1 MHSKTST
8 SRLRGAKERKCMRHY
23 EVAVVLHPD
32 LEIDLEPT
40 TKKLEK
46 IIEEFGGKITNTD
59 NWGKKKLAY
68 KINKQDWG
76 IYIFYQIEL
85 DPSKVRGI
93 NDRLRITEEVMRFL
107 IVSLEDI
114 RYLKKPNQKPATK
127 TKTKSDNIEEEKV

>member
-1 MHSKTST
+1 MWEVPKK
-8 SRLRGAKERKCMRHY
+8 GKCMRHY

-40 TKKLEK
+40 TKKIEK
-46 IIEEFGGKITNTD
+46 IIEDLGGKITNKD

-76 IYIFYQIEL
+76 IYIFYQIEV
-85 DPSKVRGI
+85 DPSKVQPI

-107 IVSLEDI
+107 IVSLENI
-114 RYLKKPNQKPATK
+114 RYLKQPNHKPAVK
-127 TKTKSDNIEEEKV
+127 KKPELDKKAEEKV

>member
-1 MHSKTST
+1 
-8 SRLRGAKERKCMRHY
+8 MRHY
-23 EVAVVLHPD
+23 EIAVVLHPD
-32 LEIDLEPT
+32 LEIDLEAN
-40 TKKLEK
+40 TKKIEK
-46 IIEEFGGKITNTD
+46 IIEDLGGKITNQD

-76 IYIFYQIEL
+76 IYIFYQIEAE
-85 DPSKVRGI
+85 PNKIRGI

-127 TKTKSDNIEEEKV
+127 AKADAKIEKEEKV